1 MTSATEATV
10 SELEGLKRPLE
21 DDEVEDEDAEE
32 VDDKYET
39 LSDDGTSAPEK
50 RRSKPVYTGRGVTLN
65 MLMNEHLIEPGEL
78 CMSIEYL
85 VRTVLLPPANEVWGK
100 VMFYT
105 CLSVHRGKGGLPRGG
120 LLNPPHA
127 NPP

>member
-1 MTSATEATV
+1 MTSATEATAP
-10 SELEGLKRPLE
+10 ELEGLKRPLE

-85 VRTVLLPPANEVWGK
+85 VSSVL
-100 VMFYT
+100 
-105 CLSVHRGKGGLPRGG
+105 
-120 LLNPPHA
+120 
-127 NPP
+127 

>member
-1 MTSATEATV
+1 MTSATEA
-10 SELEGLKRPLE
+10 SAPELEGLKRPLE

-85 VRTVLLPPANEVWGK
+85 VSSVLFITVITNDYYVTHVFRKFLDLHLVA
-100 VMFYT
+100 
-105 CLSVHRGKGGLPRGG
+105 
-120 LLNPPHA
+120 
-127 NPP
+127 